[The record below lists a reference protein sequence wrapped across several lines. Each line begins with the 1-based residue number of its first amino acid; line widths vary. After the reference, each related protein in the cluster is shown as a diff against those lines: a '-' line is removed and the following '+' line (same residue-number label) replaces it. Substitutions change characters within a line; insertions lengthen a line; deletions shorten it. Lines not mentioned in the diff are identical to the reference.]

1 MKRHLN
7 VILLLIP
14 IQYFSIMS
22 FELIV
27 DHSRDTLVISSIL
40 SQTIFHQTINFRS
53 SSMSEVLCPSP
64 KMSFSLIVVL
74 SVIGWSFLRH
84 FLPFRAD
91 TNSFA
96 FFPDDTETF
105 LWNPFVT
112 FIFCHISLPDSSLD
126 LVR

>member
-1 MKRHLN
+1 MKGHLN
-7 VILLLIP
+7 VILPLIP

-22 FELIV
+22 FTLFV
-27 DHSRDTLVISSIL
+27 HNSSDPLVISSIL
-40 SQTIFHQTINFRS
+40 SHTIYHQTINIRT
-53 SSMSEVLCPSP
+53 SSMFGSPLSVPS

-105 LWNPFVT
+105 L
-112 FIFCHISLPDSSLD
+112 
-126 LVR
+126 